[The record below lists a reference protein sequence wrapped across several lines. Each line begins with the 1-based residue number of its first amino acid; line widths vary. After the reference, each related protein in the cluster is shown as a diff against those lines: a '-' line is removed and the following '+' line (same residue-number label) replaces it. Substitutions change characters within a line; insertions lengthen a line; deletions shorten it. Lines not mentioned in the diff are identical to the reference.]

1 MRRWGT
7 ALLVG
12 ALFIAV
18 ADVPAGAGQ
27 GNAKKFCR
35 ASRAVD
41 VAFAADQPNVRT
53 VNRLLDV
60 LAKTAPPGVSD
71 AVDVAVPAFKEN
83 PETAF
88 EDPAVA
94 GAVGEIEAFEYEN
107 CGYEQLEVSM
117 VDYAFEGLPS
127 EIDKGMT
134 AFRLSNTGTEAHE
147 MFVVKLKGDTT
158 VEDLLAAEESEFDS
172 LAQEVGGGFA
182 LPGQDGYATVNFK
195 RPGRYAAVC
204 FIPVGTT
211 SETTEG
217 TGPPHA
223 TQGMA
228 TEFAVS

>member
-1 MRRWGT
+1 MIV
-7 ALLVG
+7 ALAG
-12 ALFIAV
+12 
-18 ADVPAGAGQ
+18 VPAGAGE
-27 GNAKKFCR
+27 GSAKKFCK

-41 VAFAADQPNVRT
+41 VAFAAEQPNPKT

-60 LAKTAPPGVSD
+60 LAKTAPSGVSE
-71 AVDVAVPAFKEN
+71 AVDTAVPAFKAD

-94 GAVGEIEAFEYEN
+94 EAVGEIEAFEYEN
-107 CGYEQLEVSM
+107 CGYEQVEVSL
-117 VDYAFEGLPS
+117 VDYAFEGLPT
-127 EIDKGMT
+127 ELDKGTT
-134 AFRLSNTGTEAHE
+134 AFKLSNTGTEAHE

-158 VEDLLAAEESEFDS
+158 VADLLAAEESEFES

-182 LPGQDGYATVNFK
+182 LPGQEGYATVNFK
-195 RPGRYAAVC
+195 RPGRYAAVR

-223 TQGMA
+223 SEGMA
-228 TEFAVS
+228 TEFEVS